1 MDSPFVK
8 LGKRMAQ
15 THTDLPSSSES
26 GVESELLS
34 VTSLEE
40 LSQRYQTRLEEQLV
54 SLNNK
59 LVELEINISELEQKN
74 NVLSILLDAKFGKR
88 VNHKMQTLN
97 TEKMV
102 LNEKTIT
109 HLRIKKEELIKTIK
123 QTIAYKKEASTKF
136 QNPDTYPNSS
146 S

>member
-1 MDSPFVK
+1 MDNPFVT

-15 THTDLPSSSES
+15 TYTDDFPCSSES
-26 GVESELLS
+26 ESLS

-40 LSQRYQTRLEEQLV
+40 LSQRYQIRLEEQLV
-54 SLNNK
+54 SLHNK
-59 LVELEINISELEQKN
+59 LVELETNISELEQKN
-74 NVLSILLDAKFGKR
+74 NVLSILLDAKLGKR
-88 VNHKMQTLN
+88 VNYKMQTLN

-102 LNEKTIT
+102 LNEKTMT
-109 HLRIKKEELIKTIK
+109 HLRIKKEELIKAIK